1 MARGSD
7 EVRRE
12 EFTSVGKQ
20 REKARRCGTE
30 SSERFDGPDSSV
42 ATTYFPQAHN
52 PSQRCLYDSDHA
64 DPWNSNDEP
73 TLSPSWPLCRE
84 RELVTVCAAPPTPPS
99 LFPLRSP
106 ECRNTWRIK
115 AYVSCSRLLHLA
127 QRYRPRTRKPGRSV
141 GAVPA
146 ESGTRPRRRRHT
158 EERRLG
164 GDLRSAPIRTG
175 RGRTCRWIPLGCGHR
190 SGRSRVLYRWRAGDD
205 DRRRPVRHRKVLQ
218 ERRRSYPDRVLRVV
232 RLQVGQRCVGGR
244 SLLREI
250 DQRGRR
256 RGSSSPKES

>member
-1 MARGSD
+1 MRSD
-7 EVRRE
+7 GRNSRALV
-12 EFTSVGKQ
+12 SK
-20 REKARRCGTE
+20 EKKLGVVVPKAASASTALTR
-30 SSERFDGPDSSV
+30 
-42 ATTYFPQAHN
+42 
-52 PSQRCLYDSDHA
+52 PSQRHIFRKHITPRSAAFHDSDNA
-64 DPWNSNDEP
+64 GPWNEP
-73 TLSPSWPLCRE
+73 TLSPSRPLCRE